1 MKYDALLAHWFVFSF
16 LAAMTCL
23 SAVRAEAQNVGGRQ
37 NPNDARALMQFKQ
50 MVAQRLGNKEDGF
63 FVVAL
68 SSTSFEMTDPTN
80 RRMVPR
86 TSVEVYKVET
96 RTAAVTSITNHMTS
110 GGASNPRTPAKQD
123 WRFVG
128 RYEKAEQADE
138 AVQQAKLKFNPQPA
152 GRGAVRP
159 R

>member
-1 MKYDALLAHWFVFSF
+1 
-16 LAAMTCL
+16 MTCCCV
-23 SAVRAEAQNVGGRQ
+23 APAEAQNVGARR
-37 NPNDARALMQFKQ
+37 NPNDAQALMRFKQ

-128 RYEKAEQADE
+128 RFEKAEQADE

-152 GRGAVRP
+152 ARGALRP

>member
-1 MKYDALLAHWFVFSF
+1 MSVRGRIR
-16 LAAMTCL
+16 MTRERSCGSRL
-23 SAVRAEAQNVGGRQ
+23 
-37 NPNDARALMQFKQ
+37 
-50 MVAQRLGNKEDGF
+50 MVAQRLGDKEDGF
-63 FVVAL
+63 FVIES

-128 RYEKAEQADE
+128 RYEKAEQSDKG
-138 AVQQAKLKFNPQPA
+138 VTGDPP
-152 GRGAVRP
+152 G
-159 R
+159 